1 VAGYLRPSPSPFRD
15 EKEKLRHLEGLT
27 VEELQ
32 RKARKRGQIRAGSWG
47 GSGVSHVDGRE
58 GGREGGVTPKGGYG
72 GEGGRDG
79 GLSVWASL
87 EEMAVSF
94 APVNNTSK
102 RPLAPVPLEKG
113 GMPWQ
118 SVLATKGALAALD
131 QAADRLLPPVLPR
144 GLRGKGGVDDVEEL
158 TRTQPLQWSHVL
170 GQFQVVPCSNG
181 QAGSSLQPAL
191 PPALFAVEG
200 RKEGLEAGRVEGEA
214 GVTRTRSRRAM
225 SRGERGEADRGN
237 GLGSLEGRPKASGVT
252 GATEREDGNEEREA
266 DSCNPEGDFPL
277 SLVQSEIP
285 APTFRRLDSPEA
297 AVEGGEGR
305 EREEGREEKE
315 GEEEGEEEE
324 EEDISDEAILARH
337 EETLKQIW
345 ERYARWRELRKRQRP
360 PPPHRSTHGHHHSS
374 SSALSSLSASKNTS
388 RRRQRN
394 GRVRRKT
401 VGAAAAAV
409 AAAAAAAAAATG
421 VGSHPV
427 EENEGSAEVES
438 AGEKVEE
445 GGEGRTEVTSSS
457 LVGVVGQEGK
467 EEGQEE
473 RKEEEGKQ
481 GEGEETPVL
490 LGSPPSSTSSSISAS
505 ISEEGRECGEEG
517 EENSVSSSSSSTSS
531 LSGREVAGREA
542 RRMENSKRRRI
553 MLREEGSEEGRA
565 RGRADSRELKISS
578 VRASQPQ

>member
-1 VAGYLRPSPSPFRD
+1 
-15 EKEKLRHLEGLT
+15 
-27 VEELQ
+27 
-32 RKARKRGQIRAGSWG
+32 
-47 GSGVSHVDGRE
+47 
-58 GGREGGVTPKGGYG
+58 
-72 GEGGRDG
+72 
-79 GLSVWASL
+79 
-87 EEMAVSF
+87 MAVSI

-113 GMPWQ
+113 GMAWQ

-131 QAADRLLPPVLPR
+131 QAANRLLPPVLPR

-158 TRTQPLQWSHVL
+158 TRTQPLQWSHVV
-170 GQFQVVPCSNG
+170 GQFQVVPSSNG

-191 PPALFAVEG
+191 PPALSAGEG
-200 RKEGLEAGRVEGEA
+200 RREGLEAGRVEGEA
-214 GVTRTRSRRAM
+214 GGGEAGGSLTRTRSRRAM
-225 SRGERGEADRGN
+225 SRGERGEADRGK

-252 GATEREDGNEEREA
+252 GATEREDGVEEREA
-266 DSCNPEGDFPL
+266 DSCHPESDFPP
-277 SLVQSEIP
+277 SLVLSEIP
-285 APTFRRLDSPEA
+285 APTFRRLDSLEA

-305 EREEGREEKE
+305 EREGGREEKE

-345 ERYARWRELRKRQRP
+345 ERYARWRELRRRQRP

-374 SSALSSLSASKNTS
+374 SSALSSFSASKNAS

-421 VGSHPV
+421 VVSHPL
-427 EENEGSAEVES
+427 EEKEGSAQEES
-438 AGEKVEE
+438 TGEKVEE
-445 GGEGRTEVTSSS
+445 GGESRTEVASSS

-473 RKEEEGKQ
+473 RKEEEGEQ

-553 MLREEGSEEGRA
+553 MLREEGGSEEGRA
-565 RGRADSRELKISS
+565 GGRADSRELKMSS

>member
-1 VAGYLRPSPSPFRD
+1 
-15 EKEKLRHLEGLT
+15 
-27 VEELQ
+27 
-32 RKARKRGQIRAGSWG
+32 
-47 GSGVSHVDGRE
+47 
-58 GGREGGVTPKGGYG
+58 
-72 GEGGRDG
+72 
-79 GLSVWASL
+79 
-87 EEMAVSF
+87 MAVSF

-200 RKEGLEAGRVEGEA
+200 RREGLEAGRVEGEA

-360 PPPHRSTHGHHHSS
+360 PRPPVHSRSSPFFLLRPLLLVRVEECVEAPTEEWEGEEKDGRCSGSS
-374 SSALSSLSASKNTS
+374 SCGGSCGSC
-388 RRRQRN
+388 RRYWRWLAPC
-394 GRVRRKT
+394 GRKRRERR
-401 VGAAAAAV
+401 
-409 AAAAAAAAAATG
+409 
-421 VGSHPV
+421 S
-427 EENEGSAEVES
+427 
-438 AGEKVEE
+438 GECW
-445 GGEGRTEVTSSS
+445 GEGRGRGGREDRGHIFLPGRGCRS
-457 LVGVVGQEGK
+457 GREG
-467 EEGQEE
+467 G
-473 RKEEEGKQ
+473 RAG
-481 GEGEETPVL
+481 G
-490 LGSPPSSTSSSISAS
+490 
-505 ISEEGRECGEEG
+505 EEGR
-517 EENSVSSSSSSTSS
+517 
-531 LSGREVAGREA
+531 GRKTRRGRGDPRPA
-542 RRMENSKRRRI
+542 RFPSFLHLLLDLGFHKRRREGVWRGRGGEQR
-553 MLREEGSEEGRA
+553 LLFLLLHLLTQRAGGSGKGGEEYGELEAEEDHVEGRGVCGREGA
-565 RGRADSRELKISS
+565 REGG
-578 VRASQPQ
+578 